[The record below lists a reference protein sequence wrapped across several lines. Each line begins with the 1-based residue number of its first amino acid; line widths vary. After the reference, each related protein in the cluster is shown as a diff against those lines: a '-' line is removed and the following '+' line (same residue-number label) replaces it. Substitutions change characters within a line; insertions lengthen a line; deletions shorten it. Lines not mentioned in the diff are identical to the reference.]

1 MISSRTLTGN
11 ASGNIAPIGVP
22 PVSNRQQ
29 VNNTSNL
36 HNLGNTTTNGGGAG
50 GAFSSSITGGL
61 HPLLNNTNDGMNTSL
76 GLASMPTSSAAGGA
90 TGGGGG
96 FGTSQ
101 ISSHFSDL
109 TGIGKF
115 LSLIVGEYI
124 RERL

>member
-1 MISSRTLTGN
+1 MHSLILFPHPGN

-22 PVSNRQQ
+22 PVSGGVRQQ

-36 HNLGNTTTNGGGAG
+36 HNLGGNATTNGGAGG
-50 GAFSSSITGGL
+50 GAFSSSIAGGL

-76 GLASMPTSSAAGGA
+76 GLSSMPTSSAAGGA

-96 FGTSQ
+96 FGSSQ

-115 LSLIVGEYI
+115 PVIVGGY
-124 RERL
+124 